1 MQDLSD
7 AVLDA
12 EGRDALQHELK
23 ADPEAREAY
32 LDHAQLHKA
41 MQLRAEGGDLL
52 RVVPMEQVNERRQ
65 RKFIKAAVV
74 TAAAAL
80 VVGGAVMGIIRR
92 QVPPPT
98 FRFATPPGTDL
109 MLSRD
114 LNGGEPPEGARLEP
128 GSSLEI
134 RRGTVEITFASGG
147 AGSRPSA
154 SLPAGCR
161 PRSTALSFGAWSMSL
176 EFLQVCQPGDPATTS
191 WRKCPDVEGPACRVN
206 RPGMMLQGGVR
217 ASTGGEA
224 GGVHGRF
231 RVAMKVVSASCW
243 CRV

>member
-1 MQDLSD
+1 MHQRRNRDQPRPIINRRDLEQLLQDLSD

-12 EGRDALQHELK
+12 EGRDALQRELK

-32 LDHAQLHKA
+32 LDYAQLHKA
-41 MQLRAEGGDLL
+41 MQLRSEGVDLL

-80 VVGGAVMGIIRR
+80 VVGGAVVGIIRR

-147 AGSRPSA
+147 RGIEAIRFTAGRVPTSVAGAFVWREVDVFGSPA
-154 SLPAGCR
+154 SLPAR
-161 PRSTALSFGAWSMSL
+161 
-176 EFLQVCQPGDPATTS
+176 
-191 WRKCPDVEGPACRVN
+191 
-206 RPGMMLQGGVR
+206 
-217 ASTGGEA
+217 
-224 GGVHGRF
+224 
-231 RVAMKVVSASCW
+231 
-243 CRV
+243 